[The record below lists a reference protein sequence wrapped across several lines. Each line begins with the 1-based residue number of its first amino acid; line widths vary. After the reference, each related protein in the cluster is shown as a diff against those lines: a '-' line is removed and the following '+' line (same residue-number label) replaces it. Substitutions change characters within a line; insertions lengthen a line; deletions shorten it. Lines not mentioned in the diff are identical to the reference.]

1 MITTATAIVISVLC
15 LARVYGVKLERQ
27 PDVVYD
33 MTEVFDED
41 GSIKDE
47 HVLECGEYR
56 DWTQVDGNNASEPE
70 FEAKLSA
77 SNFWFR
83 WTTKPRIESIE
94 ISMIGGTEY
103 NDWLYFVFDADG
115 DAAEGFLT
123 ISALK
128 EVCYQCANTTNVID
142 VDFDS
147 GAFERGTYWIGAN
160 GLFNISLECQK
171 RSVSL
176 KELDPDEL
184 GMMIAI
190 ILVLFLFA
198 MFSVCFAAWRNYQ
211 YAIRKMGSPE
221 KAQTE
226 AAIEFAGLNP
236 DTAAAND
243 DGDGGAVVAADE
255 EKDNADG
262 HGGKDQDDDDDD
274 EEDADEEYARIK
286 KELLKAQIPGID
298 DYEHILDA
306 VEDAIDD
313 ETIDTYQAF
322 AFRQS
327 VKDEHRPIPE
337 GFSQLPLWSPTKLQ
351 WMFTFSKYQQALY
364 KAAIVCFLQTF
375 GITVTLLSVMT
386 AYFDGEQSSRCEWE
400 ADVWQEEGTYKVL
413 AFLWAWVITISVL
426 IIRAQI
432 HATGLNRL
440 LKPKSLRKADDRVK
454 RMKRI
459 SRFASIGILEWG
471 MINNDYTLTWAIIGS
486 FFLIYQSEGGE
497 DALDMI
503 LNAVA
508 LYFMMELDD
517 MLVSKR
523 DFKDLREHRNEQA
536 KALLEYVRMKK
547 ENPNLD
553 PDSDLDE
560 SLDISWFTWSIF
572 YFAAV
577 IRFLSAL
584 IIIASTSVVPFIILA
599 CW

>member
-1 MITTATAIVISVLC
+1 M
-15 LARVYGVKLERQ
+15 R
-27 PDVVYD
+27 
-33 MTEVFDED
+33 
-41 GSIKDE
+41 
-47 HVLECGEYR
+47 
-56 DWTQVDGNNASEPE
+56 
-70 FEAKLSA
+70 
-77 SNFWFR
+77 
-83 WTTKPRIESIE
+83 
-94 ISMIGGTEY
+94 
-103 NDWLYFVFDADG
+103 
-115 DAAEGFLT
+115 
-123 ISALK
+123 
-128 EVCYQCANTTNVID
+128 YQA
-142 VDFDS
+142 
-147 GAFERGTYWIGAN
+147 
-160 GLFNISLECQK
+160 
-171 RSVSL
+171 
-176 KELDPDEL
+176 
-184 GMMIAI
+184 
-190 ILVLFLFA
+190 
-198 MFSVCFAAWRNYQ
+198 
-211 YAIRKMGSPE
+211 SPE
-221 KAQTE
+221 NAHAQTE
-226 AAIEFAGLNP
+226 TAVELAGPNP
-236 DTAAAND
+236 DTKASAAASD
-243 DGDGGAVVAADE
+243 DGDGGAADE

-262 HGGKDQDDDDDD
+262 HGGKDQDDDDDDEEDADEEYARIKKELLKAQIPGIDDMNIFWDD

-337 GFSQLPLWSPTKLQ
+337 DFSQLPLWSPTKLQ

-560 SLDISWFTWSIF
+560 SLDISWFTW
-572 YFAAV
+572 
-577 IRFLSAL
+577 
-584 IIIASTSVVPFIILA
+584 
-599 CW
+599 